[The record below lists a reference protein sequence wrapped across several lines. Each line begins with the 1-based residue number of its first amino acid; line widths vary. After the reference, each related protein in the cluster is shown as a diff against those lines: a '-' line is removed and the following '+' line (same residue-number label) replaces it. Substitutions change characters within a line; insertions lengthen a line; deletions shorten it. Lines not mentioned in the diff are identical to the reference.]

1 MGQEKN
7 LSSLDKCARLVTKKS
22 NTNII
27 KSIMEKNMFLFVG
40 KCLNRR
46 ACHTFNEYFEFNKH
60 RKSIRKMMFY

>member
-1 MGQEKN
+1 MGQKKN
-7 LSSLDKCARLVTKKS
+7 LSSLDKCTRLVTKKS

-46 ACHTFNEYFEFNKH
+46 ACHTFNEYFEFNNH
-60 RKSIRKMMFY
+60 RKSIRKVMLY

>member
-1 MGQEKN
+1 
-7 LSSLDKCARLVTKKS
+7 
-22 NTNII
+22 
-27 KSIMEKNMFLFVG
+27 MEKNMFLFVG